1 MAFGKGSSK
10 DLREGNWRPTTHG
23 LVGCAVNIVDNP
35 DHAIGLNYVQPPDKG
50 MNTLTHLWE
59 RSPSGKY
66 CHQPISRS
74 LPFPLEPRVIVIAY
88 DGRG

>member
-1 MAFGKGSSK
+1 
-10 DLREGNWRPTTHG
+10 
-23 LVGCAVNIVDNP
+23 
-35 DHAIGLNYVQPPDKG
+35 
-50 MNTLTHLWE
+50 MNGLTHLWD

-88 DGRG
+88 EDKRWWWVVGNQKVGVATQTQD